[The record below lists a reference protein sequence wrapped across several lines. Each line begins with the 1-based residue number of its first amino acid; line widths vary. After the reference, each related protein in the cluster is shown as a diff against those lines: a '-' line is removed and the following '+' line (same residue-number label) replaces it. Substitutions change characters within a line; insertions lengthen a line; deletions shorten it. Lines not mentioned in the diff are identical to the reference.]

1 MTKPA
6 RLILAL
12 LWVALIARA
21 APPNPGF
28 YTFDGTQLRPLGL
41 QRRAGSESFAS
52 NWRQLLQ
59 FGRTPSS
66 FLAALKERSDTH
78 EEEDDEEEEVE
89 DEEDVVEDREDDDD
103 GPVVPQP
110 PSHISS
116 AHLLPDYLTHQEF
129 LKPQLQAAGFSGGR
143 IIAGP
148 FPVPLAGLHP
158 HGQVPKPALRSG
170 SVAPSTAPI
179 APPHPPPPPPVPS
192 TKPKLQLFKLQ
203 QQQQQYKPVQFAAV
217 PASPPPPPPSKSVT
231 PHQRPTP
238 APAKLSYPLPSGG
251 PVHWYAAHQSG
262 PEKQASV
269 LGQPTYSLPAVTDA
283 SSSSPTRLSYG
294 GWTPIY
300 SASYSNVALQ
310 DEDVATVAVA
320 APVAP
325 PPELA
330 FEPPAS
336 AISQPEEVQQEL
348 RELVAEAD
356 STAPVVVVAAALTN
370 EDDSTGTSTFIP
382 PPPPADPATTSSSRR
397 QSKTVRKRKAK
408 QVLRNPSSLSP
419 LTDAEVVIVTAAE
432 ASSLLPA
439 GGEAGGPSSGRVQGR
454 YVGRVMPA
462 SIYDDDDVIIRISPE
477 VSNNAEPV
485 EWTHLD

>member
-66 FLAALKERSDTH
+66 FLAALKERSDTQ
-78 EEEDDEEEEVE
+78 EEDDDEEEVE
-89 DEEDVVEDREDDDD
+89 DEEEVVEDREDDDD

-179 APPHPPPPPPVPS
+179 APPHPPPPPPPVPS
-192 TKPKLQLFKLQ
+192 TKPKLQLFKLQQQ

-217 PASPPPPPPSKSVT
+217 PASPPPPPPPPPSKSVT
-231 PHQRPTP
+231 PHQRPNP

-251 PVHWYAAHQSG
+251 PVHWYAAHQGG

-269 LGQPTYSLPAVTDA
+269 LGQPTYSLPAVTDG

-310 DEDVATVAVA
+310 DEDVAAVAVA
-320 APVAP
+320 APAP
-325 PPELA
+325 VEPPQELA

-336 AISQPEEVQQEL
+336 AISQPEEVQQE
-348 RELVAEAD
+348 
-356 STAPVVVVAAALTN
+356 
-370 EDDSTGTSTFIP
+370 
-382 PPPPADPATTSSSRR
+382 PPPADPITTSSSRR

-432 ASSLLPA
+432 EASSLLPA
-439 GGEAGGPSSGRVQGR
+439 GGEAEGSSSGRVQGR
-454 YVGRVMPA
+454 YVARVMPA
-462 SIYDDDDVIIRISPE
+462 SIYDDEDVMIRISPE

-485 EWTHLD
+485 GWTTHLD